1 MRSNG
6 RVNPPESGLFIRS
19 GSAGDSFPA
28 EELSEMPN
36 PKYNLRNVLQ
46 TIHLVMG
53 SSLPK
58 VRDFPVMKC
67 RYIVPLD
74 PAYLPTAGKQG
85 GAWGALAGQIKS
97 LC

>member
-1 MRSNG
+1 
-6 RVNPPESGLFIRS
+6 
-19 GSAGDSFPA
+19 
-28 EELSEMPN
+28 
-36 PKYNLRNVLQ
+36 
-46 TIHLVMG
+46 MG

-74 PAYLPTAGKQG
+74 PAYLPPAGKQG
-85 GAWGALAGQIKS
+85 GAWGTLAGQIKS

>member
-1 MRSNG
+1 
-6 RVNPPESGLFIRS
+6 
-19 GSAGDSFPA
+19 
-28 EELSEMPN
+28 
-36 PKYNLRNVLQ
+36 
-46 TIHLVMG
+46 MG

-85 GAWGALAGQIKS
+85 GDWGATCRPNKIAVLNREEG
-97 LC
+97 